1 MKKYYCLLLMLFIT
15 GCSSTPKIVTHQ
27 YLLMPDPY
35 LDGAT
40 TGTKSQSQDEI
51 ISIKPI
57 RLASYLN
64 QRGII
69 LLTNKH
75 EINVAHYHRWAE
87 PLDENIHRFMLLTMS
102 ANTTR
107 YVFQNSAGSS
117 SQDTNLTLSIEFDQ
131 FNGTADGQAMVS
143 GKWQLYDT
151 DKNDVLVSDTF
162 HYNQTMSE
170 SGYAELVNQFALILN
185 QISLQIVSSIS
196 TLQP

>member
-1 MKKYYCLLLMLFIT
+1 MKKYYCLLLMLFIA
-15 GCSSTPKIVTHQ
+15 GCSSTPKIETHQ

-35 LDGAT
+35 LDGAA
-40 TGTKSQSQDEI
+40 TGNKSQSQDEI